1 MACFEPFADE
11 GEVVGVGGLTVE
23 NRVDRVTIHG
33 GVDLTRDRE
42 GLARARELAALLAR
56 VVRALEAEGEGLPE
70 RVAPARPPAR
80 VRNPFA

>member
-1 MACFEPFADE
+1 MARFEPFADE

-42 GLARARELAALLAR
+42 GLARARELGALLAR
-56 VVRALEAEGEGLPE
+56 VVRALEAEEVLPE
-70 RVAPARPPAR
+70 RVAPPRPPRR